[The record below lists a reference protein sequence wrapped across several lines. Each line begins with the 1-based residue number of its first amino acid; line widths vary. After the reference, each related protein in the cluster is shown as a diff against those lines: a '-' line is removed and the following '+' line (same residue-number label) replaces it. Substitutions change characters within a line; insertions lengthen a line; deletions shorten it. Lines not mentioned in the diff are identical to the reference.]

1 SMSNPPK
8 QLSREELHE
17 ILVELSSP
25 LTGYAGRIKGES
37 LGRDRFYFLRDLLLD
52 D

>member
-1 SMSNPPK
+1 MSKPPK

-17 ILVELSSP
+17 ILIELSSP
-25 LTGYAGRIKGES
+25 LTGFLGRIKGDDWR
-37 LGRDRFYFLRDLLLD
+37 RDRFYFLRDLLLD